1 MKSSVRKLEYNKNY
15 REEHKDEI
23 REKRRERYKAMRDA
37 TVSALIADYVEGMT
51 LKELQAKYYVRER
64 RTK

>member
-15 REEHKDEI
+15 RKEHKDEI
-23 REKRRERYKAMRDA
+23 REKRRERYKNMRDA
-37 TVSALIADYVEGMT
+37 TVSALITDYVEGMT
-51 LKELQAKYYVRER
+51 LKELQTKYYVRER